1 MDNEIKALSDTLI
14 GEIAFALGFS
24 ETGLVYRA
32 GRRPLEERT
41 IPRELGSATW

>member
-24 ETGLVYRA
+24 KTSSYMKNQARWGE
-32 GRRPLEERT
+32 
-41 IPRELGSATW
+41 S